1 MLLGQSSAR
10 HNLNEENICRLHSF
24 AVAFVLSVRGWGS
37 LNTNGSDTSAN
48 SDTSAS
54 SDTTNPLDPSADSLK
69 LEVGQ
74 TAKLSANIEMSDGSV
89 RENVSAEW
97 TSSNTIVA
105 TVSDNGLVTARKP
118 GGFNL
123 RVTAEGLTARI
134 SGLRVVPKPTSW
146 SRSGTGATILDLP
159 PRITRIRIEGNYNGR
174 SENFVV
180 WCGISSDRGGL
191 LVNEILGTS
200 YQTRYSGIHSAL
212 RSYGGQGDPCR
223 ELQIEHSQ
231 WVRWTITETSPR
243 SGLSLAVS
251 TGSAS
256 ADQEAVERLRAQIM
270 RVR

>member
-1 MLLGQSSAR
+1 MRKIFVTFIVLLSLSFSA
-10 HNLNEENICRLHSF
+10 CGGGGPSMPT
-24 AVAFVLSVRGWGS
+24 APTPVATPTPAPAPTPQTLSIQAPTAFTDSRVL
-37 LNTNGSDTSAN
+37 
-48 SDTSAS
+48 
-54 SDTTNPLDPSADSLK
+54 K
-69 LEVGQ
+69 VGQ
-74 TAKLSANIEMSDGSV
+74 TAKLRANIEMSDGSV

-97 TSSNTIVA
+97 TSSNTTVA

-134 SGLRVVPKPTSW
+134 SGLRVVPKPTPW
-146 SRSGTGATILDLP
+146 RRSGTGATILDLP
-159 PRITRIRIEGNYNGR
+159 TRITRIRIEGKYNGR
-174 SENFVV
+174 GENFVV

-212 RSYGGQGDPCR
+212 RSYGGQGNPCR
-223 ELQIEHSQ
+223 ELQVEHSQ
-231 WVRWTITETSPR
+231 GVRWTITETSPR

-256 ADQEAVERLRAQIM
+256 ADQEAVERSRAQIM